1 MKLETVGREGFLKDV
16 VVGSSGGVRKLYPHF
31 SLVIYS
37 GIGFHLKS
45 RCGSRPILTWTHDL
59 NRRLLSDIIFSVNET
74 PNRFLEKLLVN
85 VEALVPDV
93 QEDGAG

>member
-45 RCGSRPILTWTHDL
+45 RCGSRPILTWTQDL